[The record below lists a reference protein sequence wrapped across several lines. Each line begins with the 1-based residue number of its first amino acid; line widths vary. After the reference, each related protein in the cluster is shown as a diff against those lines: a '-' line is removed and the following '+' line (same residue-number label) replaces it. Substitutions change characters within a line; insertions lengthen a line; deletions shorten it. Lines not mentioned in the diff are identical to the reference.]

1 MLNNSHLKVKI
12 YIHFILDL
20 KSSWDVI
27 RDQCLMFEKTANQE
41 KRQQMELFI
50 SQILKQSD
58 ENIDMAQE
66 CSQTIGNK
74 HQPDEAQIVIV

>member
-1 MLNNSHLKVKI
+1 
-12 YIHFILDL
+12 
-20 KSSWDVI
+20 
-27 RDQCLMFEKTANQE
+27 
-41 KRQQMELFI
+41 MELFI